1 MSGYTAFADVGDTL
15 RKLLWESI
23 KVDSRIYPDIV
34 SSEDDL
40 SMLSPEEMREGDSK
54 KLSIFLYQITEC
66 PYLKNQEMEQTGSTN
81 LKQIPLASI
90 LYYLVTPNTDDRR
103 KDHVLLGKVMQ
114 ILYDNATIRGSI
126 LQGALGGTRGPLN
139 PCEALAAAER
149 TLGVSLAVRL
159 VDDYSGRAPV
169 GRLEIS
175 TRNGSAKPIVNSS
188 GYRVFTNLSPGEYQV
203 RVQAEYYFDAQTTV
217 RLTELDPSN
226 PVIEIS
232 LTPEPSYPFPPGVTL
247 IRGMVLNPK
256 GAAVSG
262 AEVRIEDEELCTET
276 TAKGEFVLYFPIA
289 TEEKVVLEDGRRLV
303 RGKRGKAFRL
313 VVTHDSGTGIGRVS
327 DVEEGKTNRLWSP
340 ITLG

>member
-126 LQGALGGTRGPLN
+126 LQGALGGTREELRVTLHPL
-139 PCEALAAAER
+139 PFEELASLWQSFHETSFRLSVAYQVTPVRIDSARISEVR
-149 TLGVSLAVRL
+149 RVVQKEVTYYQVPVGHKGQGVS
-159 VDDYSGRAPV
+159 
-169 GRLEIS
+169 
-175 TRNGSAKPIVNSS
+175 
-188 GYRVFTNLSPGEYQV
+188 
-203 RVQAEYYFDAQTTV
+203 
-217 RLTELDPSN
+217 
-226 PVIEIS
+226 
-232 LTPEPSYPFPPGVTL
+232 
-247 IRGMVLNPK
+247 
-256 GAAVSG
+256 
-262 AEVRIEDEELCTET
+262 
-276 TAKGEFVLYFPIA
+276 
-289 TEEKVVLEDGRRLV
+289 
-303 RGKRGKAFRL
+303 
-313 VVTHDSGTGIGRVS
+313 
-327 DVEEGKTNRLWSP
+327 
-340 ITLG
+340 